1 MKTKTNKIL
10 LEAAAGRGACVSYS
24 NPTYLAAGL
33 GDGEATDH
41 LFGGDTS
48 ELEAQRLQRPVHAEG
63 RRRRLWGRKRI
74 ARAAAHR

>member
-33 GDGEATDH
+33 GDGEAADH
-41 LFGGDTS
+41 LFGGDTG

-63 RRRRLWGRKRI
+63 RCRRRWGR
-74 ARAAAHR
+74 